1 MITGPLTG
9 QLFGPPAE
17 KAACAPGCTGSSALL
32 RWEAVLANDDLTLA
46 VLREIRDEVRSTR
59 TELGA
64 RLDETNARLDE
75 TNARLGET
83 NARLGVL
90 EHTML
95 DLAEQQA
102 FVVRWLKGNT
112 TRERRVERD
121 LLKLTARVEALEAER
136 NPKKR

>member
-1 MITGPLTG
+1 M
-9 QLFGPPAE
+9 
-17 KAACAPGCTGSSALL
+17 
-32 RWEAVLANDDLTLA
+32 ANDDLTLA

-75 TNARLGET
+75 TNARLDETNARLDET
-83 NARLGVL
+83 NARLGAL

-95 DLAEQQA
+95 DLAEQQS

-136 NPKKR
+136 SPKKR